1 MALKAKHDNREIDL
15 QATDDGDL
23 IVRAVNET
31 LIKHQSV
38 KGRAF
43 CWPSLDTDIDAG
55 DTRIIL
61 RNTSDDF
68 LVLQYALVN
77 PGNVDC
83 IYHVGIGNS
92 TIALSGGTAIT
103 AINMNEIT
111 STTTFDYDAMDDDTA
126 IADATL
132 MFPFKIPDVASSG
145 FVRLPLDGII
155 LGKNMF
161 IQINQE
167 TESTSGQISIFGVFE
182 KELVS

>member
-1 MALKAKHDNREIDL
+1 MALKAKHDGRDVDL
-15 QATDDGDL
+15 QSTDEGDL
-23 IVRAVNET
+23 IVRAINET
-31 LIKHQSV
+31 LIKSQSV
-38 KGRAF
+38 KGRSF
-43 CWPSLDTDIDAG
+43 CWPSLDTDINAG
-55 DTRIIL
+55 DTRILI

-68 LVLQYALVN
+68 LVLEYALIN
-77 PGNVDC
+77 PSNVDC
-83 IYHVGIGNS
+83 IYHVGIGQS
-92 TIALSGGTAIT
+92 ATALTGGTEIV
-103 AINMNEIT
+103 AINMNEIF
-111 STTTFDYDAMDDDTA
+111 STTTFGYDARDDEEA

-182 KELVS
+182 EELVG

>member
-1 MALKAKHDNREIDL
+1 MGIKAKHNGREVDL
-15 QATDDGDL
+15 LATDDGDL

-31 LIKHQSV
+31 FIKSQSV
-38 KGRAF
+38 KGKAF
-43 CWPSLDTDIDAG
+43 CWSSLDTDIDAG

-61 RNTSDDF
+61 RNTSDQF
-68 LVLQYALVN
+68 LVLEYALVN

-83 IYHVGIGNS
+83 LWHVGIGQS
-92 TIALSGGTAIT
+92 TVALAGGTVIT
-103 AINMNEIT
+103 AVNLNEIF

-132 MFPFKIPDVASSG
+132 MFPFRTTDAASSG
-145 FVRLPLDGII
+145 FLRLPLDGII

-167 TESTSGQISIFGVFE
+167 TESTSGQISIFGVYE
-182 KELVS
+182 SELVT